1 MPSRLRVLLIF
12 VTVFCFLASL
22 YHDATIAVAA
32 PSRAVERRQAPR
44 DLGPARLGEGATKG
58 PSNAIESETR
68 AGGSV
73 EGGKTGGGGG
83 ARRTRRK
90 TFKKRCY
97 YVGTFFQRI
106 DCNAA
111 ANSTSVPYSH
121 APAGPR
127 PTLSVA

>member
-1 MPSRLRVLLIF
+1 MPSHLRVLLFF
-12 VTVFCFLASL
+12 VTVSCFLASL
-22 YHDATIAVAA
+22 YHDAAIAVAA
-32 PSRAVERRQAPR
+32 PSQAVERRQAAR
-44 DLGPARLGEGATKG
+44 DLGPARLGEGATKV
-58 PSNAIESETR
+58 PSNAIERGTSAE
-68 AGGSV
+68 GSA

-83 ARRTRRK
+83 ARRK
-90 TFKKRCY
+90 AFKKRCY

-121 APAGPR
+121 TPVGPQ